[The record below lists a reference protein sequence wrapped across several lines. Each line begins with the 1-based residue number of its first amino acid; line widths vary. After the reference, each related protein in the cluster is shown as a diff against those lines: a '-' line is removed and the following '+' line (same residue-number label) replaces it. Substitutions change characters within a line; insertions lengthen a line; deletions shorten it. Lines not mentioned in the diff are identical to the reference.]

1 MNQEYPIQTSEFN
14 SCNMDFCINITSLQ
28 GSTVITMTRI
38 YAGRSGIDILAEVF
52 PTFTIVQL
60 FCSQTEID
68 TINDG
73 AQYSIFIKCI

>member
-14 SCNMDFCINITSLQ
+14 SCNMDFCISITSLQ

-38 YAGRSGIDILAEVF
+38 YAGIDILAEVF

-60 FCSQTEID
+60 FYSQTEID